1 MQLSTVESIH
11 TAVNEPLADWH
22 SFRYAKLWQ
31 KSFAALFPA
40 RWIHLTEEAFTFLQR
55 RWKRVRQVVRPLL
68 ERQVPN
74 QKRGWSDADQGQMLG
89 RR

>member
-40 RWIHLTEEAFTFLQR
+40 RRIRLTEEVFTFLQR
-55 RWKRVRQVVRPLL
+55 RRRRRRKRVRQVVRPLL

-74 QKRGWSDADQGQMLG
+74 QKRG
-89 RR
+89 